1 MRRAVALFVSLL
13 MIMSVFSIS
22 VFAETQESVDNE
34 KEAYKHLEANAVTF
48 IYNYS
53 EDAKKIEIRGN
64 VNYNVLVSYGKYK
77 IEILRI
83 APNQTAEQALL
94 AEEPDVAASMDIAA
108 RFEMVFSVASAA
120 ERFYKYAVI
129 LTSPENE
136 RIIASEPQY
145 VNVSSGYVRDDSKNA
160 FKGIAPTNTAELSV
174 SGDMGFGSAVIP
186 VYYDRLINESRNG
199 YIYPHEDTHVY
210 FDKAYIDE
218 LDMKI
223 RTYSATGAKVYLQ
236 LLLPVSAD
244 SGENSGI
251 EYLMPDTYNT
261 DTVSEISTYV
271 RFLVSRYDNY
281 RDGKICGLIVGK
293 QIDREI
299 YNYSG
304 CQTVAEYA
312 DKYAHYLTVAANS
325 ARLEN
330 PEIDIVIPV
339 SDRNSY
345 NSNAGSPVDGYLPS
359 ELLGEIFSTLDSFF
373 IGNFDC
379 SVMIE
384 SESSPIQLD
393 TEFEN
398 GIRYKTIQ
406 DNDFIGVN
414 NLDSFEAYLN
424 SLRGK
429 YRSAPKDCIYYW
441 SVPEDMF
448 GNMLECAYSYSYY
461 SLICKSDVKAF
472 VISLSRAES
481 GAIETVKGL
490 LSNIDTNHSIDES
503 KRLLK
508 YFGVNNWGA
517 LISGFSENGLSLRTV
532 YSSRSQNIWEYMW
545 KGSFSYFDFSTG
557 GVKDWY
563 GGAYSGGVRTDYGT
577 DGNRVL
583 RQSISRASGAAHS
596 DLFCLYEF
604 DENFIYTPA
613 LKLVAEII
621 DSEENA
627 GAVYEITVTIGS
639 VGRAITKSY
648 VVSSGQKSDLW
659 LDMSEYNSTNKAS
672 YIKISTRGISGS
684 YDEYSLRL
692 YDVVGYSGEFDDAQL
707 SELITAE
714 RLNIRNQSHTEDSG
728 ASDNMIYWIV
738 FTIVLLAIC
747 LGGIM
752 FTVIRRDDKAEK
764 ARKTGI
770 EKRE

>member
-1 MRRAVALFVSLL
+1 MKRAVALIVALL
-13 MIMSVFSIS
+13 IIIPVFGGVA
-22 VFAETQESVDNE
+22 VFADTAESEAHKGLET
-34 KEAYKHLEANAVTF
+34 NAVNFTC
-48 IYNYS
+48 NYS
-53 EDAKKIEIRGN
+53 DDAKKIEIRGN

-83 APNQTAEQALL
+83 APNQTAEQAML
-94 AEEPDVAASMDIAA
+94 AEEPDIAASMDIAA
-108 RFEMVFSVASAA
+108 KFEMAFSVASAA

-129 LTSPENE
+129 LCSPENE
-136 RIIASEPQY
+136 RILASEPQY
-145 VNVSSGYVRDDSKNA
+145 VNVASSYTHNDGKKA
-160 FKGIAPTNTAELSV
+160 FKGVAPTNTAELSI

-186 VYYDRLINESRNG
+186 VYYDRLINQSRNG
-199 YIYPHEDTHVY
+199 YIYPHEDTHLY

-218 LDMKI
+218 LDTKI
-223 RTYSATGAKVYLQ
+223 RTYSATGARVYLQ
-236 LLLPVSAD
+236 LLMPVSAD
-244 SGENSGI
+244 SAKSPQA
-251 EYLMPDTYNT
+251 EYLMPDTYNF

-281 RDGKICGLIVGK
+281 RDGRISGLIVGK

-299 YNYSG
+299 YNYNGGMSLEAY
-304 CQTVAEYA
+304 AE
-312 DKYAHYLTVAANS
+312 KYAFYLTVAANS

-330 PEIDIVIPV
+330 LDIDIVIPI
-339 SDRNSY
+339 SDYNSY
-345 NSNAGSPVDGYLPS
+345 SSSVSQPVGGYLPS
-359 ELLGEIFSTLDSFF
+359 ALLGEIFATLDSFF

-379 SVMIE
+379 SIMIE
-384 SESSPIQLD
+384 SDKSPIKTD
-393 TEFEN
+393 TEYEDGIKYIPSAEN
-398 GIRYKTIQ
+398 DYIGI
-406 DNDFIGVN
+406 N
-414 NLDSFEAYLN
+414 NYALFEAYVN
-424 SLRGK
+424 SLKGK
-429 YRSAPKDCIYYW
+429 YRSAPEGCIYYW
-441 SVPEDMF
+441 SVPENMF
-448 GNMLECAYSYSYY
+448 GYMLECAYAYSYY
-461 SLICKSDVKAF
+461 SLMGKSSVNSF
-472 VISLSRAES
+472 VVSLSKTASGTMES
-481 GAIETVKGL
+481 VHGIFT
-490 LSNIDTNHSIDES
+490 NIDTNHSVDES
-503 KRLLK
+503 NRLLK
-508 YFGVNNWGA
+508 YFCVDNWGK
-517 LISGFSENGLSLRTV
+517 LINGYSGNGLALRTV
-532 YSSRSQNIWEYMW
+532 YSSNSENIWNYSW

-557 GVKDWY
+557 GVKDWF
-563 GGAYSGGVRTDYGT
+563 GGAYSKGVRTDYGT

-714 RLNIRNQSHTEDSG
+714 RLNIRNQSHTENSG
-728 ASDNMIYWIV
+728 ASDNVIYWIV
-738 FTIVLLAIC
+738 FSIVLLAIC
-747 LGGIM
+747 LGGVM
-752 FTVIRRDDKAEK
+752 LTVIRRDDSGL
-764 ARKTGI
+764 RKNK
-770 EKRE
+770 ERENKD